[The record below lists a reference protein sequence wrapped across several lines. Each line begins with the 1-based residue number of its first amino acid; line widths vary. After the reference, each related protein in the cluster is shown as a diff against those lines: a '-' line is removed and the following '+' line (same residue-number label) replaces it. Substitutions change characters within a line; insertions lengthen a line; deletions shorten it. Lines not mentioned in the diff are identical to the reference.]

1 MNLII
6 QMLKQI
12 LGGTNKFALHS
23 VVLVYCFQ
31 LIKNFYNQIIFFY
44 FFRNIYLSPEDLFK
58 EIAAYEDSESDPE
71 HSGYDLVLLLS

>member
-1 MNLII
+1 MNLMI

-12 LGGTNKFALHS
+12 LGGINNFAERS
-23 VVLVYCFQ
+23 IVLVYCFQ
-31 LIKNFYNQIIFFY
+31 LIKNFCNQIIFFH

-58 EIAAYEDSESDPE
+58 EIAAYEDSESEPE